1 MLRAPGPL
9 DGVRGVGVLER
20 KARETVAVMGGG
32 RVPVVDEDF
41 EGDVGVLAGLDGGN
55 DGCDVEADAW
65 GLITGAVV
73 DAWTDV
79 SGRVGPS
86 SSAVDGIASGPAG
99 VFSGG
104 ATGTSACTGVT
115 TSATGVIA
123 ELRRVAKDVCGLT
136 AVPLVLPFVFTGG
149 HSRAMR
155 CSSFAE
161 SPVLLEAALV
171 VRDDVMG
178 GVD

>member
-1 MLRAPGPL
+1 
-9 DGVRGVGVLER
+9 VRGVGVLER
-20 KARETVAVMGGG
+20 VAREAVPVVGGC
-32 RVPVVDEDF
+32 RVPVVGEDF
-41 EGDVGVLAGLDGGN
+41 EGDVGGLVGLDDGN
-55 DGCDVEADAW
+55 DGRDVEADAR
-65 GLITGAVV
+65 GLIAGAGTVV
-73 DAWTDV
+73 GTWADV

-86 SSAVDGIASGPAG
+86 PSAVDGIASGPVG
-99 VFSGG
+99 VF
-104 ATGTSACTGVT
+104 TSACTGVR
-115 TSATGVIA
+115 TSDAGVIV
-123 ELRRVAKDVCGLT
+123 ELRRMAKDVCGLT

-171 VRDDVMG
+171 VRDDVVG